1 MSQSPAARTLTAAEL
16 EQKLARKEP
25 LTLLDV
31 RRKADRDASGDAIP
45 GAQWRDPE
53 RLQEWATQIPRDQE
67 VVLYC
72 ARGGSVSNSV
82 VDFLRQQG
90 LNARFVEGGIAAWQA
105 AHK

>member
-1 MSQSPAARTLTAAEL
+1 MSQSSVSRTLTATEL
-16 EQKLARKEP
+16 KQKLARKEP

-31 RRKADRDASGDAIP
+31 RRKADRDASGDAIS
-45 GAQWRDPE
+45 GAQWHDPE
-53 RLQEWATQIPRDQE
+53 RLQEWATQIPRDRE

-90 LNARFVEGGIAAWQA
+90 LNARFVEGGIAAWKA
-105 AHK
+105 ADK

>member
-1 MSQSPAARTLTAAEL
+1 MSDSTTGRTVSATEL
-16 EQKLARKEP
+16 KQKLARAEP

-31 RRKADRDASGDAIP
+31 RRQADRGVGGDAIP

-53 RLQEWATQIPRDQE
+53 RLHEWGTQIPRDRE
-67 VVLYC
+67 VVVYC
-72 ARGGSVSNSV
+72 VRGGSVSNTV

-105 AHK
+105 ADK